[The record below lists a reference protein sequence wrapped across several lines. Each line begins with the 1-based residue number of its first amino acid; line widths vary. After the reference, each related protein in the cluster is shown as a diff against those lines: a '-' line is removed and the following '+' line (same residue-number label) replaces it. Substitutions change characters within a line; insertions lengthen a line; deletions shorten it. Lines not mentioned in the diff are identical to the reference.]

1 MQVDY
6 QAPIRGIAKI
16 ILSLLVQLTKM
27 FTNRI
32 KDVELR
38 TMATA
43 VLGSAEATIKALSDA
58 NPNDRE
64 QLRNILNSLMNKTEF
79 QASAQ
84 EEIMSHISKLSNE
97 QVKTALSIL
106 NSQAFPVAN
115 LLTDDDTDNSE
126 QLREYLVE
134 LLQSPD
140 GIALFNALLSIVLP
154 KEYANTLTLII
165 IQFLVSFLEEDSEE
179 DEQKSATVK
188 RLRKLQGQYQIQ
200 VAAA

>member
-126 QLREYLVE
+126 QLREYLGE
-134 LLQSPD
+134 MLQSPD

>member
-32 KDVELR
+32 KDTELR

-58 NPNDRE
+58 NPSDRE

>member
-32 KDVELR
+32 KDTELR

-58 NPNDRE
+58 NPDDRE